1 LKLTSLVSPAW
12 EILYLISKG
21 IYELSG
27 FLYSLPTLLKQL
39 LRAVPAFQIED
50 VSSSIAEHQQLFKD
64 VIDKEKS

>member
-39 LRAVPAFQIED
+39 LRAVPAFQID